1 MTKEKQIEYLW
12 KTINKQGKY
21 IEQLEIEVA
30 ILKKDSHPPV
40 FTSKQYD
47 GIVERLECVEAFIDN
62 IKLIEKGDYD

>member
-1 MTKEKQIEYLW
+1 MIKEKQIEYLW

-40 FTSKQYD
+40 FKSEQYD
-47 GIVERLECVEAFIDN
+47 DLLKRLEVIEAFIDN
-62 IKLIEKGDYD
+62 IELIEKGELN